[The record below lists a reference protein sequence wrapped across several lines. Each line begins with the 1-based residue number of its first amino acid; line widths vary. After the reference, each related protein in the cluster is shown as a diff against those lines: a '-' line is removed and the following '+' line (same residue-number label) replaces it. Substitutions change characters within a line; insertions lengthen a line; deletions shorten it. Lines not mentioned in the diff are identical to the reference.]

1 MVTLKEIAASV
12 SDAEAEVLQQ
22 LWQRAPLTAQDI
34 IDGISGDLSSHPKT
48 VRTLINRL
56 LNKGAIK
63 YKEDNRRYLY
73 YPVVKKKDFYDVKTS
88 SFLDKF
94 FGGELPPLVSFF
106 SSHKKLSSK
115 EIAELKQMLDRMES
129 EDK

>member
-1 MVTLKEIAASV
+1 MVTIKEIAATV
-12 SDAEAEVLQQ
+12 SDAEAEVLQV
-22 LWQRAPLTAQDI
+22 LWNESPLTAQEIVDKLETE
-34 IDGISGDLSSHPKT
+34 GSNHPKT
-48 VRTLINRL
+48 VRTLLNRL
-56 LNKGAIK
+56 MNKGAIRF
-63 YKEDNRRYLY
+63 KEESRKYLY
-73 YPVVKKKDFYDVKTS
+73 YPVVKKKDYYQLKTA

-94 FGGELPPLVSFF
+94 FDGELTPLVSFF